1 MKVCSVKIRRGSLVR
16 DLYSLVFFIMEDKSS
31 SMGRRKRARATA
43 EKSRR
48 S

>member
-1 MKVCSVKIRRGSLVR
+1 MKVCSVKILRGSFVC
-16 DLYSLVFFIMEDKSS
+16 DLYPLVFFIMEDKSS
-31 SMGRRKRARATA
+31 SMGKRKRARATA